1 MAVLEIL
8 KDAATP
14 LKKVAKRV
22 NEVDGDL
29 QKLVEDMTET
39 MQTARGIGLAANQVG
54 VLRRVIIVL
63 FEDGPRAYIN
73 PKVVKWSKN
82 TDSRDE
88 GCLSFPNIYGEVE
101 RDLCVTI
108 EAQDV
113 ELNKQRFTVEGL
125 GARIFQHEIDHLNG
139 ITFLKRAKPDTIR
152 EVIPEE
158 IDDEEEIDDGDDGE
172 YGLPKAPVSEIIFDL
187 T

>member
-8 KDAATP
+8 KDAAVP

-22 NEVDGDL
+22 NEVDDGL
-29 QKLVEDMTET
+29 RRLVEDMTET
-39 MQTARGIGLAANQVG
+39 LQDARGLGLAGNQVG
-54 VLRRVIIVL
+54 VLRRVIIVM
-63 FEDGPRAYIN
+63 FEEGPRAYIN
-73 PKVVKWSKN
+73 PKIVKWSKN

-101 RDLCVTI
+101 RDLCITI
-108 EAQDV
+108 EAQDI
-113 ELNKQRFTVEGL
+113 ELNRQRFTVENL

-152 EVIPEE
+152 EVVPDD
-158 IDDEEEIDDGDDGE
+158 IDDEEEFDDEDNDD
-172 YGLPKAPVSEIIFDL
+172 YGLPKTPVSEIIFDL
-187 T
+187 K